1 MAAMLEGMVI
11 GRRAFSRAMPLML
24 FAGAILLLAVVLVSL
39 RFANQTRENSNA
51 ALDASGLN
59 NRALLLFSL
68 LQDAETS
75 QRGYLITGEQKYLAP
90 FKRAEALVNLQF
102 TSITG
107 DMRKLGISDV
117 TIDRLKRLV
126 DEKLA
131 EMRST
136 IGLKAAGRNA
146 DAIAVVRSDAGKLA
160 MDEIRQIMT
169 RIDAV
174 THNIGFQKGMSLDN
188 ATRWLLISIT
198 GGAVLLIILVGAAVY
213 LAVAHARQLEAARNA
228 LAEHNE
234 MLEGRIS
241 QRTQFLE
248 RANRELQSYSYIV
261 GHDLRAPL
269 VNIMGFTSE
278 LERAADVFA
287 DYMKKPPAARDA
299 LTEKVALEAVDVD
312 IPEALG
318 FIRSSMRRMDDLIN
332 EILRLARAGSR
343 QLSREPLDLAAL
355 LSETVANLQHRL
367 DESGASVVL
376 SPSMPHVVSDRLAL
390 QQIFGNLLDNAVKY
404 ADPSR
409 KVLIRVSGAVIDG
422 NAAIKVSD
430 NGRGIAGR
438 DLERIFELFRRSGP
452 QDRPGEGIGLA
463 HVRALVRRLGGDVAV
478 QSVLGQGT
486 TFIVTFAADIRS
498 TKDRGET

>member
-1 MAAMLEGMVI
+1 MVI
-11 GRRAFSRAMPLML
+11 ARPAFSRAVPLLLM
-24 FAGAILLLAVVLVSL
+24 AGAILLLAVVLVSL
-39 RFANQTRENSNA
+39 RFANQTRQNSRDALEA
-51 ALDASGLN
+51 AGLN
-59 NRALLLFSL
+59 DRALLLFSL
-68 LQDAETS
+68 VQDAETS
-75 QRGYLITGEQKYLAP
+75 QRGYLITGEEKYLAP

-102 TSITG
+102 TSITS
-107 DMRKLGISDV
+107 DMRKAGISDV

-126 DEKLA
+126 DDKLA
-131 EMRST
+131 EMRKT
-136 IGLKAAGRNA
+136 IATKAAGR
-146 DAIAVVRSDAGKLA
+146 DAEAVAIVHSDAGKMA
-160 MDEIRQIMT
+160 MDEIREIMT
-169 RIDAV
+169 RINAV
-174 THNIGFQKGMSLDN
+174 TSNISFQKGISLDN
-188 ATRWLLISIT
+188 AARWLLISIT
-198 GGAVLLIILVGAAVY
+198 GGAVLLVVLVGGAVY
-213 LAVAHARQLEAARNA
+213 LAVAHARQLEAARKA

-234 MLEGRIS
+234 MLEVRIG

-278 LERAADVFA
+278 LERAAAIFA

-343 QLSREPLDLAAL
+343 QLSQDRLDLAAL
-355 LSETVANLQHRL
+355 LAETVANLQHRL

-376 SPSMPHVVSDRLAL
+376 SSNLPLVVSDRLAL
-390 QQIFGNLLDNAVKY
+390 QQIFGNLFDNAIKY

-409 KVLIRVSGAVIDG
+409 PALIHVSGAVIDG
-422 NAAIKVSD
+422 TAAIEVTD
-430 NGRGIAGR
+430 NGRGIAER
-438 DLERIFELFRRSGP
+438 DLERIFELFRRSGL

-478 QSVLGQGT
+478 RSVLGEGT
-486 TFIVTFAADIRS
+486 TFTVTFAADIRS
-498 TKDRGET
+498 TKGRGET

>member
-1 MAAMLEGMVI
+1 MVI
-11 GRRAFSRAMPLML
+11 ARPAFSRAVPLML

-39 RFANQTRENSNA
+39 RFANQTRQDSSD
-51 ALDASGLN
+51 ALDAADLN

-68 LQDAETS
+68 MQDAETS
-75 QRGYLITGEQKYLAP
+75 QRGYMITGEEKYLGP

-102 TSITG
+102 TSITR
-107 DMRKLGISDV
+107 DMMKVGISEV

-126 DEKLA
+126 DDKLA

-136 IGLKAAGRNA
+136 IALKAAGRDA
-146 DAIAVVRSDAGKLA
+146 DAIAVVRSDTGKLA

-174 THNIGFQKGMSLDN
+174 THNISFQKGMSLDN

-198 GGAVLLIILVGAAVY
+198 GGAVLLIILVGGAVY
-213 LAVAHARQLEAARNA
+213 LAAAHARQLETARKA
-228 LAEHNE
+228 LVEHNE
-234 MLEGRIS
+234 MLEVRIG

-278 LERAADVFA
+278 LERAAGIFA
-287 DYMKKPPAARDA
+287 DYVKKSPAARDA
-299 LTEKVALEAVDVD
+299 LTEKVALEAVNVD

-318 FIRSSMRRMDDLIN
+318 YIRSSMRRMDDLIN

-343 QLSREPLDLAAL
+343 QLSRESLDLAAL

-376 SPSMPHVVSDRLAL
+376 SPRLPHVVSDRLAL
-390 QQIFGNLLDNAVKY
+390 QQIFSNLLDNAVKY

-409 KVLIRVSGAVIDG
+409 KALIHVSGAVIDG
-422 NAAIKVSD
+422 NAAIQVSD
-430 NGRGIAGR
+430 NGRGIAER

-478 QSVLGQGT
+478 RSALGQGT
-486 TFIVTFAADIRS
+486 TFIVTFAADTRS